1 MVNIVRRLPAE
12 HVLGTLG
19 KHTDESHVGNIVTD
33 IIAVDERRVTQY
45 GRLLSEIFL
54 YLGALAHHLVL
65 ETCLINQRSKSVR
78 VRLSQELYTTRI
90 VELLQ
95 FLQYLRSMK
104 FQLLHTHSRKRESD
118 LEILAVLFNHLLKGI
133 QGWHIRA
140 LSNLVDATVVLV
152 VIIIV
157 MVGTDIKEAV
167 AFQMGNL
174 MYLEI

>member
-12 HVLGTLG
+12 HVLSTLG
-19 KHTDESHVGNIVTD
+19 EHTDESHVGNIVTD
-33 IIAVDERRVTQY
+33 IIAVDERRVAQY

-54 YLGALAHHLVL
+54 NLSTLAHHLIL

-78 VRLSQELYTTRI
+78 VRLSQEFYTTRI

-95 FLQYLRSMK
+95 FLQNLRSVK
-104 FQLLHTHSRKRESD
+104 FQLLHTHSRKRESY

-152 VIIIV
+152 VIIVI
-157 MVGTDIKEAV
+157 MVGTDVEEAV